1 MSILV
6 TFLIL
11 VLPSSTY
18 VTRDIVHCGR
28 IEEIDSKKIV
38 TRASLPS
45 MDGWPNTIATHTN
58 YSPCGATM
66 ADLDGDG
73 VMEIM
78 AGSTNGEFKL
88 WDINGDSIWIK
99 SGLGMIQSKP
109 AVGDID
115 LDGMKEIVITNR
127 ANTIY
132 IWESNGS
139 NYPGWPITVGEISGL
154 KSPVLF
160 DLNGDDT
167 LEIIVGERD
176 YPDGKIGVYN
186 HDGTLIWSNPL
197 DYMCVATPSV
207 GDIDNDSV
215 FEIVAASYY
224 SLYAWD
230 ANGNTEPGW
239 PLNIVPAGGMSY
251 SQPTLVDLDNDGY
264 LEIAITYYDWNT
276 YDDYLGVWNY
286 DGTAFTGWPQTL
298 GGSQSYNTP
307 VTVDVDRD
315 SIIELCD
322 ASSHYVD
329 GPLHLFSSSGTEEP
343 GWPFYFS
350 GFLEGTPVAFDFDG
364 DQEIELLV
372 ANNSTPGEIYVL
384 NPDAS
389 QVPGAPFDVQGT
401 FMVNGSTVGD
411 ADGDG
416 DVEIC
421 LLVTS
426 GTTAYINL
434 YTLDSIP
441 YRGYRAPYFSWFH
454 DLWNTGW
461 LHPQKPEGLTLSS
474 TGDSVTV
481 EWNKN
486 SEPDIR
492 GYFIYRNSVS
502 GEPYHK
508 LNPTPCPD
516 TFYIDTTVT
525 SGETYYYTVS
535 AVVKSGAE
543 SYLSLEDTITV
554 PTGIYEIET
563 LEVNPRLFCP
573 TFNRGTICIEYSNL
587 NNKQINTIAIID
599 VSGRK
604 VKQWRVAEKSGTLR
618 TNLPY
623 GIYFIRTNRGCSTR
637 KVIVL

>member
-6 TFLIL
+6 TYLIL

-28 IEEIDSKKIV
+28 IEKIDSRIIT

-45 MDGWPNTIATHTN
+45 MPGWPNTIATHTN
-58 YSPCGATM
+58 YAPCGATM

-73 VMEIM
+73 IMEIM
-78 AGSTNGEFKL
+78 AGSTNGTFKV
-88 WDINGDSIWIK
+88 WDINGDSIWTK

-115 LDGMKEIVITNR
+115 LDGTREIVVTNR
-127 ANTIY
+127 ANNIY
-132 IWESNGS
+132 IWKSNGS

-176 YPDGKIGVYN
+176 YPNGKIGVYN
-186 HDGTLIWSNPL
+186 HDGTLIWSDTL

-215 FEIVAASYY
+215 FEIIAASYY

-230 ANGNTEPGW
+230 ADGNTKPGW
-239 PLNIVPAGGMSY
+239 PINIAPEGGMSY
-251 SQPTLVDLDNDGY
+251 SQPTLVDLNNDGY

-276 YDDYLGVWNY
+276 SDDYLGVWTY
-286 DGTAFTGWPQTL
+286 DGTPFPGWPQTL
-298 GGSQSYNTP
+298 WGSQSYNTP

-322 ASSHYVD
+322 ASSHYTN
-329 GPLHLFSSSGTEEP
+329 GPLHLFSSSGNEKP

-350 GFLEGTPVAFDFDG
+350 GYLEGTPVAFDFDG
-364 DQEIELLV
+364 DAEIELLV
-372 ANNSTPGEIYVL
+372 SNNSTPGEIYVL
-384 NPDAS
+384 NPDGS

-401 FMVNGSTVGD
+401 FMVNGGTVGD

-416 DVEIC
+416 NVEIC
-421 LLVTS
+421 LMVTS

-461 LHPQKPEGLTLSS
+461 LHPRKPVGLTLSN
-474 TGDSVTV
+474 TENSVKA

-486 SEPDIR
+486 NEPDIK
-492 GYFIYRNSVS
+492 GYFIYRNNVS
-502 GEPYHK
+502 GEPYQK
-508 LNPTPCPD
+508 LNSKPCSD
-516 TFYIDTTVT
+516 TFYTDTTVT
-525 SGETYYYTVS
+525 GGETYYYTIS
-535 AVVKSGAE
+535 AIIKSGAE
-543 SYLSLEDTITV
+543 SFLSLEDTITV
-554 PTGIYEIET
+554 PAGLCET
-563 LEVNPRLFCP
+563 ENVSIKSKLFCP
-573 TFNRGTICIEYSNL
+573 TLNRGFINIRYSNFD
-587 NNKQINTIAIID
+587 NRQSNTVEIID
-599 VSGRK
+599 ISGRK
-604 VKQWRVAEKSGTLR
+604 IEQWNVANTSGTLH
-618 TNLPY
+618 TSLSD
-623 GIYFIRTNRGCSTR
+623 GIYFIRMNGKGPSK
-637 KVIVL
+637 KVVVF